1 MIVVDTS
8 IWIDFLRGRAAELER
23 LLPAPAVLCYP
34 MIVGELACGN
44 LPDRAFAP
52 RRLRNL
58 PRARVVEDAVLLD
71 FIEQRRLF
79 DRGIGFVDAHL
90 LASTLVDDARR
101 LWTRD
106 RRLHA
111 IASELG
117 VAYDPPGAREID
129 R

>member
-1 MIVVDTS
+1 M
-8 IWIDFLRGRAAELER
+8 
-23 LLPAPAVLCYP
+23 
-34 MIVGELACGN
+34 
-44 LPDRAFAP
+44 
-52 RRLRNL
+52 
-58 PRARVVEDAVLLD
+58 LLD